1 MVDEPL
7 DIRTRHQLRT
17 VGTALRHGK
26 AAMPAVLVLVRRVA
40 SEQRT
45 VLPGL
50 RYVVVPAAAILSGSL
65 CWRDLS
71 DQSCAALESDVLPQ
85 PAECDDKAVA
95 CLDEEINV
103 HQAPE

>member
-1 MVDEPL
+1 LVDEPL

-50 RYVVVPAAAILSGSL
+50 RYVVVRQQPSCQVLSVGGT
-65 CWRDLS
+65 
-71 DQSCAALESDVLPQ
+71 
-85 PAECDDKAVA
+85 
-95 CLDEEINV
+95 
-103 HQAPE
+103 